1 VGTDPL
7 PPLHAVTDD
16 AVLARDGFVRAA
28 REVLAAGGP
37 AVALHLRGPR
47 TAGAALY
54 ALAAA
59 LRGDARGAGALLVVN
74 DRVDVALAA
83 GADGVQLG
91 ARSLRADEVRA
102 AGGARL
108 RIGRSVHAAAG
119 ARGAAAEGAE
129 WVLAGTVNPTPSHPG
144 RPGAGPALVSR
155 CVTAGLPVVAIGG
168 ITPADGA
175 GLRAAG
181 AAGIAAVRGIWDAP
195 DAAAAAREYL
205 NGWTG
210 DG

>member
-16 AVLARDGFVRAA
+16 AVLARDGFLRAA
-28 REVLAAGGP
+28 RGVLAAGGP

-47 TAGAALY
+47 TAAAALY

-59 LRGDARGAGALLVVN
+59 LRADARAAGALLVVN

-83 GADGVQLG
+83 GAHGVQLG
-91 ARSLRADEVRA
+91 ARSLRVDEVRA
-102 AGGARL
+102 AAGARL
-108 RIGRSVHAAAG
+108 RIGRSVHGAAEARDAAAD
-119 ARGAAAEGAE
+119 GAE

-144 RPGAGPALVSR
+144 RPGAGPVLVTR
-155 CVTAGLPVVAIGG
+155 CAAAGLPVVAIGG
-168 ITPADGA
+168 LAPADGA

-195 DAAAAAREYL
+195 DSAAAARDYL
-205 NGWTG
+205 NGWTA